1 MLWPVRRPMHGQV
14 TLYSNGN
21 MVYQADKGFV
31 GIDSLWYE
39 ICDNGYLPKCDTGTV
54 IIKVFKDT
62 DCDNIR
68 DLGGTEFFIPEGFS
82 PNGDGIHDFFEILGM
97 EEYPDAE
104 IFIFT
109 RWGSQ
114 IFHKKNYGNLQV
126 WGTQKDA
133 WWDGYSYNSLTLG
146 KNTKVPPGNYLY
158 ILHLGNGVTYKGTVM
173 VSY

>member
-1 MLWPVRRPMHGQV
+1 
-14 TLYSNGN
+14 
-21 MVYQADKGFV
+21 
-31 GIDSLWYE
+31 
-39 ICDNGYLPKCDTGTV
+39 V
-54 IIKVFKDT
+54 IIEVFKDT
-62 DCDNIR
+62 DCDNVQDI
-68 DLGGTEFFIPEGFS
+68 GGTEFFIPEGFS

-104 IFIFT
+104 MYIFT

-114 IFHKKNYGNLQV
+114 IFHKKNYGNLDV